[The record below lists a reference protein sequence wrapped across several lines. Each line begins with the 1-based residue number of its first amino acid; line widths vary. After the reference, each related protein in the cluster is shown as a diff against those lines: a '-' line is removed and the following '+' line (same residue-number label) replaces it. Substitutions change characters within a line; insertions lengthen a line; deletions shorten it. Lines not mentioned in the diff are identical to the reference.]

1 MMCVHAAP
9 RHALVGPRWWS
20 RRRVFRVHSRVVRN
34 HHGAG
39 RVQCA
44 ETAVAVSAVGAV
56 CLARGYAVPH
66 NRKPH
71 SVAASCLSVSR
82 LPSVHCWRYTYRVLL
97 VLPSAPAGATYTGGG
112 GPARPAR
119 VVLAVRR
126 VVSGPPGLPNNIL
139 YSHTDLYYT
148 LTPLTARLGR
158 GVVRAGAAAKSLY
171 LATFQRDQPPHIR

>member
-1 MMCVHAAP
+1 MCTP
-9 RHALVGPRWWS
+9 RHATPSLDLGGGRGAASSVYTRGSFGTTTGPGVS
-20 RRRVFRVHSRVVRN
+20 S
-34 HHGAG
+34 
-39 RVQCA
+39 VQ
-44 ETAVAVSAVGAV
+44 TAVTVSAVGAV

-171 LATFQRDQPPHIR
+171 LATFQRAPATTY